1 MPTPAAPI
9 SALAE
14 TWIARARH
22 LRWIDALAAWLVL
35 CAIVTTLTPELPGR
49 MIAITAL
56 GLLIAAIVIRPI
68 RIRWRPI
75 SGWAAVAVS
84 RPLRPGDRAWFIR
97 DGTAD
102 LVLVTAR
109 RGLRMSISMPG
120 LGEAETMRVRR
131 TRVYLVPAS

>member
-9 SALAE
+9 SVLAE
-14 TWIARARH
+14 TWISRARY
-22 LRWIDALAAWLVL
+22 LRWMDALAAWLVL
-35 CAIVTTLTPELPGR
+35 CAIVTAVAPELPGR

-56 GLLIAAIVIRPI
+56 ALLIAAIMLRPI
-68 RIRWRPI
+68 RVRWRPI

-84 RPLRPGDRAWFIR
+84 RRLRPGDRAWFIR

-102 LVLVTAR
+102 LILITAR
-109 RGLRMSISMPG
+109 RGLRMSITMPG